1 MFLGGSFN
9 EELFPE
15 KSQEAVGNAMLSLL
29 TRMILHLDRQRCEPA
44 KCVSVNCGEQNKKN
58 HMRVSTSHRFPRG
71 KMDPLLGH
79 VGQTRRGG
87 P

>member
-44 KCVSVNCGEQNKKN
+44 KCVSVNCREQKKKN
-58 HMRVSTSHRFPRG
+58 SQESVHKP
-71 KMDPLLGH
+71 
-79 VGQTRRGG
+79 
-87 P
+87 